1 LQATQVTLFEEA
13 QLVPTLPIIEVKVPP
28 DECLQFKRTASASVL
43 EMMVNCGF
51 VQVFFFIPAL
61 RIVVS

>member
-1 LQATQVTLFEEA
+1 MTLFEEA

-28 DECLQFKRTASASVL
+28 DECLQLKRTASASVR
-43 EMMVNCGF
+43 EIMVNCGF
-51 VQVFFFIPAL
+51 VQVFFFMLAL